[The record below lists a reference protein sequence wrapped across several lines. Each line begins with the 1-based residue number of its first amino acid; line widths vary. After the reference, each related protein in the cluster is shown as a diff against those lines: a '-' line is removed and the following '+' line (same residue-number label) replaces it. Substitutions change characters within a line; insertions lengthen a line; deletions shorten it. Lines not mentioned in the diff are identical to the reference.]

1 VKIDPVST
9 RRLYQSVMDQFIQL
23 ISSGQLQP
31 GDRLPAERDLAE
43 RFAVS
48 RASIREAF
56 RVLEIIGLIEIRPG
70 GGTFVTNLNIGP
82 FIKTIA
88 PLFIRQASIEQDL
101 LDFRL
106 LIEAEAVRIA
116 ADKHLPSGLSD
127 LKKAL
132 AAMEQAIE
140 DDAPDLG
147 AEADILFHQA
157 VFACSDNYVLA
168 KAAEC
173 VACLLE
179 NSVRLNRA
187 RIIKDSS
194 QARAL
199 LDQHRS
205 ILAAIE
211 ARQGMLAAQAMSQ
224 HLEFAQA
231 TLLADPASAKPQTNG
246 DSQ

>member
-1 VKIDPVST
+1 MKIDAVSN
-9 RRLYQSVMDQFIQL
+9 RRLILSVMYQLIQL
-23 ISSGQLQP
+23 ISSGQLRP

-82 FIKTIA
+82 FITTIA
-88 PLFIRQASIEQDL
+88 PIFIRQERVEQDL

-116 ADKHLPSGLSD
+116 ADKHLPAGLD
-127 LKKAL
+127 ALKRAL

-140 DDAPDLG
+140 GNEPDLG
-147 AEADILFHQA
+147 AEADIEFHQA
-157 VFACSDNYVLA
+157 VFACSDNYVLT

-187 RIIKDSS
+187 RIIKDTS

-211 ARQGMLAAQAMSQ
+211 THQGVAAAQAMSD
-224 HLEFAQA
+224 HLQFAQA
-231 TLLADPASAKPQTNG
+231 TLLASPAMEITRSNG
-246 DSQ
+246 DGL